1 MNQEL
6 LSLAQKGL
14 GDFLES
20 TSQLQEI
27 FAQEIVKITDPDRK
41 KALEEYLGLMR
52 VTQARLQETFPGEVQ
67 AMLQGFSDLQ
77 NSFSDIEMKKGQ
89 LLDDLE
95 GLQRKAT
102 ASLQEAETKRAE
114 MAKAPKPTSPAI
126 LAQQRLAAM
135 AARHGAGG
143 QTGHSP
149 QLQDGPLLQNKL
161 LGMLLPKSDPQVT
174 RAKAIGN
181 IWENWPTAP
190 VNPPESEHGEP

>member
-135 AARHGAGG
+135 AARHGMDVN
-143 QTGHSP
+143 QSP
-149 QLQDGPLLQNKL
+149 RPVLKEGSVLQHQLLELLH
-161 LGMLLPKSDPQVT
+161 PKADVKAA

-181 IWENWPTAP
+181 IWENWPGSRT
-190 VNPPESEHGEP
+190 EPTEPAEEA